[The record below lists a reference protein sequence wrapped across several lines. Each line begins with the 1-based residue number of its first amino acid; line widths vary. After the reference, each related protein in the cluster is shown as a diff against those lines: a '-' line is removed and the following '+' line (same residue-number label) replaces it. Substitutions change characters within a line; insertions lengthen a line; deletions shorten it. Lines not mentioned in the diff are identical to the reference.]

1 MQNVFLGIS
10 TGLIITGVALHLMS
24 LVSVKGIVQHL
35 PAGKIR
41 SRWTILSGLIFMFI
55 VGYILYNLHIFLHR
69 PAILNSIA
77 ALVVPSIF
85 LGGAIF
91 VYLVCSLS
99 LQTTIDLRQM
109 YVLEQESITDPLTGM
124 YNRRYLDRRIV
135 EEFQRAMR
143 FEQPFSVFL
152 LDIDH
157 FKNVNDLYGHQ
168 IGDMVL
174 RKLGH
179 LIMDS
184 VREVDVVIRYGGEEI
199 LVILPNTR
207 EVNAFE
213 LAGRLRKQ
221 IEETVM
227 VAPDPRAGRPAIH
240 ITISIG
246 VSEYQFSDGW
256 DNARKVLERADKAL
270 YRAKDQG
277 RNRVIA
283 SEKEDDQC

>member
-1 MQNVFLGIS
+1 MQNVFFGIS
-10 TGLIITGVALHLMS
+10 IGLIITGVVLQLMS
-24 LVSVKGIVQHL
+24 LVSVKGIVQYL
-35 PAGKIR
+35 PAGTVR
-41 SRWTILSGLIFMFI
+41 SRWGLLSGLIVMFI
-55 VGYILYNLHIFLHR
+55 VGYIFYGMLHSPDTITSL
-69 PAILNSIA
+69 SD
-77 ALVVPSIF
+77 LVVPVIF
-85 LGGAIF
+85 FCGAIF
-91 VYLVCSLS
+91 VFLACSLS
-99 LQTTIDLRQM
+99 LRTTIDLRQM

-207 EVNAFE
+207 EGNAFE

-227 VAPDPRAGRPAIH
+227 VAPDPQSGRPAIH

-256 DNARKVLERADKAL
+256 DNARRVMERADKAL